1 MKTRNKLLKYL
12 DTSWEMLANN
22 EKPPIID
29 LSEFNMFSFYIQI
42 FTNRNERKA
51 PFIGKYYSSEELEED
66 IYGNCLFMHQ
76 GWKSMDFKK
85 VYSMLDKVLFIEKM
99 NNMIKDYGNLIIDLN
114 NPNDL
119 SYNIYST
126 TRIDWDNK
134 SDSF

>member
-51 PFIGKYYSSEELEED
+51 PFIGKYY
-66 IYGNCLFMHQ
+66 
-76 GWKSMDFKK
+76 
-85 VYSMLDKVLFIEKM
+85 
-99 NNMIKDYGNLIIDLN
+99 
-114 NPNDL
+114 
-119 SYNIYST
+119 
-126 TRIDWDNK
+126 
-134 SDSF
+134 

>member
-1 MKTRNKLLKYL
+1 MVQMK
-12 DTSWEMLANN
+12 
-22 EKPPIID
+22 
-29 LSEFNMFSFYIQI
+29 
-42 FTNRNERKA
+42 
-51 PFIGKYYSSEELEED
+51 
-66 IYGNCLFMHQ
+66 
-76 GWKSMDFKK
+76 
-85 VYSMLDKVLFIEKM
+85 KM

>member
-1 MKTRNKLLKYL
+1 
-12 DTSWEMLANN
+12 MLANN

-85 VYSMLDKVLFIEKM
+85 VYSMLDKGLFIEKM

-126 TRIDWDNK
+126 KRIDWDNK

>member
-1 MKTRNKLLKYL
+1 MYKR
-12 DTSWEMLANN
+12 
-22 EKPPIID
+22 
-29 LSEFNMFSFYIQI
+29 Q
-42 FTNRNERKA
+42 RKA

-85 VYSMLDKVLFIEKM
+85 VYSMLDKGLFIEKM

>member
-76 GWKSMDFKK
+76 GWKSMDF
-85 VYSMLDKVLFIEKM
+85 IPCWT
-99 NNMIKDYGNLIIDLN
+99 KDYLL
-114 NPNDL
+114 
-119 SYNIYST
+119 
-126 TRIDWDNK
+126 K
-134 SDSF
+134 K

>member
-1 MKTRNKLLKYL
+1 M
-12 DTSWEMLANN
+12 
-22 EKPPIID
+22 
-29 LSEFNMFSFYIQI
+29 
-42 FTNRNERKA
+42 
-51 PFIGKYYSSEELEED
+51 EED

-85 VYSMLDKVLFIEKM
+85 VYSMLDKGLFIEKM